1 MLSKEE
7 DLTRAHRRVMPR
19 SSAIVDYKENG
30 DGDAVLLCHE
40 SLRIVERGVSGK
52 GFAAWA
58 RIQTSVGVVRVISLH
73 APNDSR
79 KRKEVWIW
87 MRDLVADERWIV
99 LGDFNMVESQEDSIG
114 PSPVLKQD
122 EKRSWDLCAGRTDM
136 VDARLCATRCL
147 GPHFTRQAWHGDRF
161 DQSRLDRFYL
171 SKRGEWVYHIRS
183 VEHQGARALS
193 DHVPIKMEVMLK
205 EAEAS
210 TRPRRSYF
218 KTEYK
223 MLMKPE
229 VLARAKGVWIDHP
242 RWAKDKRKRWTLV
255 LGRIRKLLMDI
266 RDEERRREE
275 ATGGTEERLEA
286 ARKRVQ
292 HDQSEEAKQLF
303 EEAVTAQR
311 RREHEEAERCRRR
324 CKITWLKEG
333 RSFKYLGVA
342 TSSPVDEKTIT
353 EEIVQKL
360 MKKLKHWNFLWG
372 WNEDRNPLVAW
383 ERIAQEKLNGGIG
396 WTSFRTMSDALNVR
410 LIGRI
415 LEGGSAE
422 WIQLARQG
430 PATAGRRSRNW
441 KSANRTRAG
450 STQKDGDENSSRC
463 NGAQP

>member
-7 DLTRAHRRVMPR
+7 DLTRALRRVMPR

-58 RIQTSVGVVRVISLH
+58 RIQTSVGVVGVISLH

-79 KRKEVWIW
+79 KRKEVWTW

-99 LGDFNMVESQEDSIG
+99 LGDFNMVESQVDSIG

-205 EAEAS
+205 QALDRE
-210 TRPRRSYF
+210 
-218 KTEYK
+218 
-223 MLMKPE
+223 
-229 VLARAKGVWIDHP
+229 
-242 RWAKDKRKRWTLV
+242 
-255 LGRIRKLLMDI
+255 GRIRKLLMDI

-303 EEAVTAQR
+303 EEAVT
-311 RREHEEAERCRRR
+311 
-324 CKITWLKEG
+324 
-333 RSFKYLGVA
+333 
-342 TSSPVDEKTIT
+342 
-353 EEIVQKL
+353 VQ
-360 MKKLKHWNFLWG
+360 
-372 WNEDRNPLVAW
+372 
-383 ERIAQEKLNGGIG
+383 
-396 WTSFRTMSDALNVR
+396 
-410 LIGRI
+410 
-415 LEGGSAE
+415 
-422 WIQLARQG
+422 
-430 PATAGRRSRNW
+430 
-441 KSANRTRAG
+441 
-450 STQKDGDENSSRC
+450 
-463 NGAQP
+463 

>member
-1 MLSKEE
+1 
-7 DLTRAHRRVMPR
+7 
-19 SSAIVDYKENG
+19 
-30 DGDAVLLCHE
+30 
-40 SLRIVERGVSGK
+40 
-52 GFAAWA
+52 
-58 RIQTSVGVVRVISLH
+58 
-73 APNDSR
+73 
-79 KRKEVWIW
+79 
-87 MRDLVADERWIV
+87 
-99 LGDFNMVESQEDSIG
+99 MVESQEDSIG

-122 EKRSWDLCAGRTDM
+122 EKRSWDL
-136 VDARLCATRCL
+136 
-147 GPHFTRQAWHGDRF
+147 
-161 DQSRLDRFYL
+161 LDRFYL
-171 SKRGEWVYHIRS
+171 SKHGEWVYHIRS

-218 KTEYK
+218 KMEYK

-242 RWAKDKRKRWTLV
+242 RWAKDKRKRWTLA

-275 ATGGTEERLEA
+275 ANGGTEERLEA

-292 HDQSEEAKQLF
+292 HDHSKEAKQLF

-324 CKITWLKEG
+324 CICIIAEEGQFERLKAVIKEFENASGTCLNLQKSIVMQLKPRDQPDWMGNTGYEIAGPG

-360 MKKLKHWNFLWG
+360 MRKLKHWPAKTIDSYP
-372 WNEDRNPLVAW
+372 DRQKQSYLGLSWQPH
-383 ERIAQEKLNGGIG
+383 
-396 WTSFRTMSDALNVR
+396 
-410 LIGRI
+410 
-415 LEGGSAE
+415 
-422 WIQLARQG
+422 
-430 PATAGRRSRNW
+430 RSTN
-441 KSANRTRAG
+441 
-450 STQKDGDENSSRC
+450 
-463 NGAQP
+463 